1 MTDKSNTVYNG
12 LASALGL
19 NASIGQNDARTIL
32 TNASQFLLSLQWVQL
47 TNIYKC
53 NGFAKMAV
61 DMPVSDTFRD
71 GGYILESATITPDEL
86 EELSNKVQLDNEVIK
101 ECLRWGRLY
110 GGGAIIVNSKQKP
123 ELPFNPETIHNEEI
137 ELLALDRWQLL
148 SNSTSLQLADNFVLQ
163 SDNIASELLLFDKSR
178 VKVFIGET
186 QPYYLRRQLNGWGAS
201 IFESIIPQLTQYIKA
216 NSVILELLD
225 EAKIDILK
233 IFGLSDLLMSQKGE
247 QAVTKRVKIFAQNKN
262 FQSMGVIDDKDD
274 YIQKTMTFSSLN
286 EILEKIF
293 LLICSSLRIPYSK
306 VFGRGASGFSNGEDD
321 LENYNA
327 MIMSDLRVPV
337 TPIIEWV
344 AQIRA
349 CQLFGHKI
357 DDLKITWKPLRV
369 LKETEQQQVKTSK
382 INGIVQLIN
391 TGILTKQQGAKELV
405 KNGVIDLTDEEIEDI
420 SDEIT
425 PNENDFLKQNQEKE
439 EEKKQ
444 IFNWFK

>member
-19 NASIGQNDARTIL
+19 NASIGQNDDRTIL

-47 TNIYKC
+47 TNTYKC

-148 SNSTSLQLADNFVLQ
+148 PDSTSLQLADNFVLQ

-178 VKVFIGET
+178 VKVFTGET
-186 QPYYLRRQLNGWGAS
+186 QPYYIRRQLNGWGVS
-201 IFESIIPQLTQYIKA
+201 IFESIIPQLTQYINA

-262 FQSMGVIDDKDD
+262 YQSMGVIDDKDD

-405 KNGVIDLTDEEIEDI
+405 KNGVIDLTDEEIENI

-425 PNENDFLKQNQEKE
+425 PDENDFLKQNQEKE